1 MSDDVDGEFGR
12 RALTATVLFKAVTT
26 CRLGSSVQV
35 SPTEVRGRIRLA
47 ARGRLR
53 ELVGDLVV
61 DAEEAATARA
71 AASAARAAAEAAAG
85 ATAEAAAGRASESEG
100 WAGVGDYVLHDGALA
115 EVLAVQDEDDA
126 LAYEVRYWAGGEGLV
141 IGPKLAVP
149 PTWRDA
155 ASSAAREAERERV
168 EAEAEEAG
176 QAEDVEKRIHC
187 VLRLCCA
194 GHYSKGY
201 GLFSASPLRDMTKA
215 KPRDDVRALHP
226 QDVADTLRL
235 RQLRQG
241 GSPEVSDEALA
252 AEKAKRHVAEPD
264 YMRDEGRAAPFVLE
278 ASAFHKVMARV
289 PKERAMFSGDA
300 LSYEELGRLYHSS
313 KRARDVLFRLFFKM
327 AAGRI
332 HESLRPLLGD
342 CFLVG
347 LRKPDGGTRPI
358 GIGSA
363 LRRLVGRCIME
374 QIKDEVGERLT
385 GTAPTWED
393 LWRARE
399 YNGLATEEEAR
410 ERSCNT
416 PLQLGCGTPGG
427 AEILIA
433 ICRVFV
439 QRFPEGAI
447 FSDDKVNGFNSITRG
462 AIFRGL
468 RTFFPS
474 LIPVAR
480 FYYQSIDADDAEAV
494 DPRLWLLGGH
504 GKVEACDSSGE
515 VYASREGCQ
524 QGDPLGPLL
533 WSFGYHQALL
543 EMQARSPDSIC
554 LA

>member
-1 MSDDVDGEFGR
+1 
-12 RALTATVLFKAVTT
+12 
-26 CRLGSSVQV
+26 
-35 SPTEVRGRIRLA
+35 
-47 ARGRLR
+47 
-53 ELVGDLVV
+53 
-61 DAEEAATARA
+61 
-71 AASAARAAAEAAAG
+71 
-85 ATAEAAAGRASESEG
+85 
-100 WAGVGDYVLHDGALA
+100 
-115 EVLAVQDEDDA
+115 
-126 LAYEVRYWAGGEGLV
+126 
-141 IGPKLAVP
+141 
-149 PTWRDA
+149 
-155 ASSAAREAERERV
+155 
-168 EAEAEEAG
+168 
-176 QAEDVEKRIHC
+176 
-187 VLRLCCA
+187 
-194 GHYSKGY
+194 
-201 GLFSASPLRDMTKA
+201 
-215 KPRDDVRALHP
+215 
-226 QDVADTLRL
+226 
-235 RQLRQG
+235 
-241 GSPEVSDEALA
+241 
-252 AEKAKRHVAEPD
+252 
-264 YMRDEGRAAPFVLE
+264 
-278 ASAFHKVMARV
+278 
-289 PKERAMFSGDA
+289 MFSGDA

-480 FYYQSIDADDAEAV
+480 FYYQSVDGDDAEAV

-504 GKVEACDSSGE
+504 GKVEACDSAGE

-554 LA
+554 LARRLVRRLVQPEEAGGLLADGRPLLPAGGGSRLAPPRRRAPARHQGARDLPGRRC